1 MLRFLSWLKIFSYKG
16 TRGGCCAKRFNLE
29 ESNKL
34 WVRRNVGRSSS
45 SALLHL
51 LSVCTVSLLWRLIPQ
66 KGGWVFHFISKSL
79 LIFQQPQIIL
89 DLRSHFLKW
98 IGRIFYQSLLIA
110 IFSFAIKSGIFLHST
125 LDFSSFSWINRI
137 LCRFKLLS
145 HFPFLPSPSAI
156 FFGQNVNGALKVS
169 KTFSESLMMKESRC
183 CFSQKESKEL
193 AVILQ
198 ALMKTLGDR

>member
-1 MLRFLSWLKIFSYKG
+1 MLRKKVQLGRKQQTVSEKKCRPVFLFRLAPSPLCVHCKSTLKIDS
-16 TRGGCCAKRFNLE
+16 TKR
-29 ESNKL
+29 
-34 WVRRNVGRSSS
+34 RVG
-45 SALLHL
+45 
-51 LSVCTVSLLWRLIPQ
+51 
-66 KGGWVFHFISKSL
+66 FHFISKSL
-79 LIFQQPQIIL
+79 LIFQQPQIML
-89 DLRSHFLKW
+89 DLWSHFLKW

-110 IFSFAIKSGIFLHST
+110 IFSFAIKSGIILHST

-169 KTFSESLMMKESRC
+169 KTFSESLTMKESRC
-183 CFSQKESKEL
+183 CFSQKESEEL